1 MRPGGG
7 RRPAAGD
14 DGDQHKAAET
24 APMVEAAAQ
33 IEHGCGTDGVWEAG
47 AGNPHK
53 TRDDRPGTPGGGEG
67 NIQTR
72 GDGRTGGAQGAG
84 DTPQY

>member
-24 APMVEAAAQ
+24 APMVDAAAQ

-53 TRDDRPGTPGGGEG
+53 TRDDGPGTPRGG
-67 NIQTR
+67 R
-72 GDGRTGGAQGAG
+72 GKHTD
-84 DTPQY
+84 